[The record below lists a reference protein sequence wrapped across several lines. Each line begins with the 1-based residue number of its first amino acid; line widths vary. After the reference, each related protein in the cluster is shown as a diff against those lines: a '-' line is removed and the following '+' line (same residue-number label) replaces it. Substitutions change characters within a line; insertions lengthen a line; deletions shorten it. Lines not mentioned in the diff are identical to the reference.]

1 MTVTAVAAADPTPP
15 MGVIIRQGCF
25 ESYSTLE
32 LLGAL
37 GLREGRDFGVLDIT
51 SAPDSSMAFVM
62 KLCGIRA
69 PLVAFGGE
77 SWAGFKP
84 DQLRAAAA
92 QVLAERYG
100 GAA

>member
-1 MTVTAVAAADPTPP
+1 
-15 MGVIIRQGCF
+15 
-25 ESYSTLE
+25 
-32 LLGAL
+32 
-37 GLREGRDFGVLDIT
+37 
-51 SAPDSSMAFVM
+51 MAFVM

-77 SWAGFKP
+77 SWAGSKP